1 MTVHLTQVYSCD
13 LCGEEVRRLEQ
24 RVPAQCIPQII
35 QTDVTLKHD
44 STVVD
49 VCRSCWP
56 DIMEATTILRLKR
69 EADNG

>member
-44 STVVD
+44 STVID
-49 VCRSCWP
+49 ICRSCWP
-56 DIMEATTILRLKR
+56 DIMEAATILRLKR
-69 EADNG
+69 EKSE